1 MAGLGG
7 GGPPTHC
14 PGRRPHRLPT
24 HPARLL
30 QEQRGWDQL
39 LSPARLGPLLPLAG
53 GGGVQVEG
61 TLWSL
66 ETRRRCFQS
75 QFRFHHVVFKTWA
88 ADGAPHPH
96 GVLLVLEGCGQRGL
110 EWGGV

>member
-1 MAGLGG
+1 M
-7 GGPPTHC
+7 
-14 PGRRPHRLPT
+14 
-24 HPARLL
+24 
-30 QEQRGWDQL
+30 
-39 LSPARLGPLLPLAG
+39 
-53 GGGVQVEG
+53 EG

-88 ADGAPHPH
+88 ADWAPHPH

-110 EWGGV
+110 EWGGGCELGASRHLSLGWGLCRGPSPPPLRHELESSGHT

>member
-1 MAGLGG
+1 M
-7 GGPPTHC
+7 
-14 PGRRPHRLPT
+14 
-24 HPARLL
+24 
-30 QEQRGWDQL
+30 
-39 LSPARLGPLLPLAG
+39 
-53 GGGVQVEG
+53 EG

-96 GVLLVLEGCGQRGL
+96 SVLLVLEGCGQRGL
-110 EWGGV
+110 EWGGGVSWGPAATLALVGASAEVPPRPPSATN